1 MNKYKDMNY
10 RELKV
15 ELDYHTKIF
24 WKNQDLQL
32 TIWNA
37 GLSEDSEAMLNAKH
51 TGQIASDNIS
61 LIKEVMYSGLPK

>member
-37 GLSEDSEAMLNAKH
+37 GLSEDSEAMLHAKH

>member
-32 TIWNA
+32 IIWNA
-37 GLSEDSEAMLNAKH
+37 GLSEDSEAMLDAKH